1 MSPHTLSVPQSQAA
15 APSPSEDLCSTGAS
29 GQQVGVA
36 AHSGSPGLASITMP
50 CMNPGKSIPGPD
62 EWRALERRASSFRA

>member
-15 APSPSEDLCSTGAS
+15 APAPSEDLCSRGAS
-29 GQQVGVA
+29 DKQVDAGVPA
-36 AHSGSPGLASITMP
+36 ASTAQASIVMP
-50 CMNPGKSIPGPD
+50 SMNAGKSIPGPD